1 MLADLRSVLRS
12 LRRNPGFTVL
22 AGVILAF
29 GIGAATSMFSI
40 ADALV
45 LRPIS
50 LPEPERLYA
59 IYETN
64 LPRNQPFFSVSARNY
79 LDWRERTRSWAGLAA
94 IGWQAM
100 NLTGADAPEML
111 RVRPMTSSFVPTLG
125 LTLARGRNFLATEDQ
140 PGGAKVALITAGFSR
155 RYFGTIDAV
164 DRTLRLNGTPYTVV
178 GVLADRQHL
187 PADLEVAIPLAIPT
201 DSDRMNHDIEVVGRL
216 APGVSPGAA
225 DAELKAV
232 AAAISLQ
239 LPATEQGWST
249 RVVPFAH
256 DVVGD
261 NVRTQVLVLLGAVA
275 LLLLIACANL
285 SSLLSVRSAARAYEL
300 AVRTALGATRARI
313 VRPIILESLVLALV
327 GGAGGVLL
335 SWWAVDFA
343 RAADLPRAAEIAL
356 DVRVLSVACGLTFLT
371 GLFAGL
377 VPAWHA
383 AQAEP
388 RSALQGRGA
397 QSSHH
402 SRLRD
407 TMVVAQIAL
416 SLALVVSTAL
426 LGRSFW
432 RLLQIDPGFKTDH
445 ALAVAL
451 HPTQNGAAFYERLLT
466 RVAALPGV
474 EASGVTSGLPLADG
488 NTSLNVFP
496 RGPSPLAAG
505 DSIQA
510 NWRLVG
516 GDYFGAMGIPVL
528 RGSTF
533 AGLGEKD
540 ATASVVISAS
550 LAKALFGDADPIG
563 RGIDPGGHGRF
574 LPVIGVVGDVRHGSL
589 GAAPVPTFYWS
600 MHRFIYGPMHLAVR
614 TAGDPASLLGS
625 LRTAAREI
633 DATVPLFRVHTLE
646 QLRDENVARQRL
658 ALQLFAGFA
667 AAALVLAALGTY
679 GVVAFAVQLRTR
691 EIGIR
696 VAVGAQQ
703 RDVIQLVLGR
713 TLRLAAIGI
722 AAGLALAF
730 AASRLLASLLYATSP
745 NDTVSYTVGIAGL
758 LIAAL
763 AASWLPTR
771 RAARVDPMIAL
782 RAE

>member
-1 MLADLRSVLRS
+1 MLADLRFVVRS
-12 LRRNPGFTVL
+12 LRRTPGFTVL
-22 AGVILAF
+22 AAVILAF

-45 LRPIS
+45 LRPVS

-100 NLTGADAPEML
+100 NLTGRDAPEML
-111 RVRPMTSSFVPTLG
+111 RVRPMSASLVPTLG
-125 LTLARGRNFLATEDQ
+125 LTLARGRNFLPAEDQ
-140 PGGAKVALITAGFSR
+140 PGQGKVALITASFSR
-155 RYFGTIDAV
+155 RYFGTLDAV
-164 DRTLRLNGTPYTVV
+164 DRTLLLNGTAYTVV

-187 PADLEVAIPLAIPT
+187 PTDLEVAIPLAIPA
-201 DSDRMNHDIEVVGRL
+201 DSDRMNHDVEVIGRL
-216 APGVSPGAA
+216 APGVSADAA

-249 RVVPFAH
+249 RLVPFAH
-256 DVVGD
+256 DVVGG

-300 AVRTALGATRARI
+300 AVRTALGATRAR
-313 VRPIILESLVLALV
+313 VMRPIVFESILLALL

-343 RAADLPRAAEIAL
+343 RTADLPRAGEIAL
-356 DVRVLSVACGLTFLT
+356 DVRVLSVASGLTVLV
-371 GLFAGL
+371 GLVAGL

-383 AQAEP
+383 SRSDP
-388 RSALQGRGA
+388 RSALQSRSA
-397 QSSHH
+397 QSGHR

-407 TMVVAQIAL
+407 TMVVAQIAF

-432 RLLQIDPGFKTDH
+432 RLLQVDPGFKPDRV
-445 ALAVAL
+445 LAVAL
-451 HPTQNGAAFYERLLT
+451 HPTQGQGSFYERLLA
-466 RVAALPGV
+466 RVSALPGV
-474 EASGVTSGLPLADG
+474 EMAGVTSGLPLADG

-496 RGPSPLAAG
+496 HGPSPLIVG
-505 DSIQA
+505 ESIQA

-516 GDYFGAMGIPVL
+516 GDYFNAMGIPLL
-528 RGSTF
+528 RGRSF
-533 AGLGEKD
+533 AGLSKKE
-540 ATASVVISAS
+540 AAASVVISAS

-563 RGIDPGGHGRF
+563 RGIDPGGHGRV
-574 LPVIGVVGDVRHGSL
+574 LPVIGIVGDVRHGSL

-614 TAGDPASLLGS
+614 TAGEPTAILGA

-633 DATVPLFRVHTLE
+633 DPTVPLFRVHTLE
-646 QLRDENVARQRL
+646 ELRDESTARQRL
-658 ALQLFAGFA
+658 ALQLFGGFA

-696 VAVGAQQ
+696 VAVGAQR
-703 RDVIQLVLGR
+703 RDVMQLVLGR
-713 TLRLAAIGI
+713 TLRLASIGI

-730 AASRLLASLLYATSP
+730 AGSRLLASLLYATSP
-745 NDTVSYTVGIAGL
+745 NDTLSYAVGIAGL
-758 LIAAL
+758 LLAAL
-763 AASWLPTR
+763 AAGWLPAR
-771 RAARVDPMIAL
+771 RAAKVDPMVAL